1 MENRM
6 RNYSEIATPELIA
19 LLFKE
24 EDRATL
30 EHARELIARGEDAA
44 RPLREILANEDYWYE
59 GQGGDHWI
67 VVHAINIL
75 GAMRDERA
83 LPLLI
88 EMVPHAYFSNHE
100 EAVEV
105 LPAALGNYGETAVEP
120 LMKFINEYRGAYHD
134 NLDFAHGR
142 HTASVALTRI
152 ALKNQAVR
160 QRVADFIT
168 GLFVDPQEDDRIFLS
183 FSSGHPVALDREP
196 GKERGL
202 KAVRAAYE
210 RGMISQEINGS
221 FKEFTRMIKERHP
234 GFFNELKSDLFDF
247 YKPDEISRRQKER
260 AELQEEDPYQPEAR
274 PPVPAGYLMA
284 EGGGLQRTEK
294 VGRNDPCPC
303 CSGKKYK
310 KCCGKD

>member
-1 MENRM
+1 MS
-6 RNYSEIATPELIA
+6 NYSEMTTPELID

-24 EDRATL
+24 GDRATL
-30 EHARELIARGEDAA
+30 EHARELIARGEEAA

-59 GQGGDHWI
+59 GQGGEHWI
-67 VVHAINIL
+67 VAHAINIL

-100 EAVEV
+100 AAVDV

-120 LMKFINEYRGAYHD
+120 LMKFISEYRGAYRD
-134 NLDFAHGR
+134 NPDFAHGR
-142 HTASVALTRI
+142 HTVSAALTRI
-152 ALKNQAVR
+152 ALKDAAVR
-160 QRVADFIT
+160 PRVADFVT
-168 GLFVDPQEDDRIFLS
+168 GLFTDPQEDDSIFLS
-183 FSSGHPVALDREP
+183 FSSGHPIALDKEP

-210 RGMISQEINGS
+210 RGTISAEINGS
-221 FKEFTRMIKERHP
+221 FKEFTRMVRDRDP
-234 GFFNELKSDLFDF
+234 GFFNDLKSDLFNF
-247 YKPDEISRRQKER
+247 YRPEEINRRQKER
-260 AELQEEDPYQPEAR
+260 AQRQEDDPYQSEAR

-284 EGGGLQRTEK
+284 DGGGLQRTEK

-303 CSGKKYK
+303 GSGKKYK